1 MNKLIQIPNSDIK
14 FTGDEDILEVYNDIE
29 FKCFLIRRDDD
40 DFDVADKDMNVFAT
54 MTIED
59 LMPIGDFERLVICN
73 ECKGTGEMLIGPSC
87 SSPASICCGGCY
99 IPTEC
104 ECEGVLFEV

>member
-40 DFDVADKDMNVFAT
+40 DFDIADKDMNVFAT

-59 LMPIGDFERLVICN
+59 LMPIGS
-73 ECKGTGEMLIGPSC
+73 ECKGTGEILIGPSC

-99 IPTEC
+99 IPIEC

>member
-40 DFDVADKDMNVFAT
+40 DFDVADKDMNVFST

-59 LMPIGDFERLVICN
+59 LMPIGDFERLVVCS
-73 ECKGTGEMLIGPSC
+73 ECKGTGEILIGPSC

-104 ECEGVLFEV
+104 GCEGVLYEV